1 MAKQTTFTIDCSKE
15 DLLLSISN
23 LMDAKFCSFREE
35 IYLRMEDLETSLTQK
50 MNNLETSLN
59 TRMDYLETSLNTKMD
74 TLETDLRVIKLTNEN
89 IIVPR
94 LNEIEKCYTD
104 TYYYYKER
112 VTHVESHDMDIVVI
126 KSAMQKHDERI
137 SNLEKIVG

>member
-1 MAKQTTFTIDCSKE
+1 M
-15 DLLLSISN
+15 
-23 LMDAKFCSFREE
+23 R
-35 IYLRMEDLETSLTQK
+35 
-50 MNNLETSLN
+50 SLN
-59 TRMDYLETSLNTKMD
+59 E
-74 TLETDLRVIKLTNEN
+74 V
-89 IIVPR
+89 
-94 LNEIEKCYTD
+94 EKCYTD